1 MEEEVVARIVDNNGE
16 VTDEFREGDSYEK
29 HTKEEKE
36 RKRKRDEEYRNCPKF
51 LPDER
56 FVKFYNNEELLFS
69 IAEILTLGE
78 YRFMTFLSLH
88 VCYKD
93 CVLRKRGITN
103 GKILNDHDLSELLK
117 TPYNTVRLYMKK
129 FIDYGIVAKVLVG
142 CREDPG
148 HKITCYVVN
157 PYIFTRGNRVN
168 LEVLSY
174 FKETKW

>member
-1 MEEEVVARIVDNNGE
+1 
-16 VTDEFREGDSYEK
+16 
-29 HTKEEKE
+29 
-36 RKRKRDEEYRNCPKF
+36 
-51 LPDER
+51 
-56 FVKFYNNEELLFS
+56 
-69 IAEILTLGE
+69 
-78 YRFMTFLSLH
+78 MTFLSLN

-103 GKILNDHDLSELLK
+103 GKILDDHDLSELLK

-129 FIDYGIVAKVLVG
+129 SIDYGIVAKVLVG

>member
-69 IAEILTLGE
+69 IAETNSSDVTESKSSIMISIILSP
-78 YRFMTFLSLH
+78 FFN
-88 VCYKD
+88 
-93 CVLRKRGITN
+93 ITY
-103 GKILNDHDLSELLK
+103 
-117 TPYNTVRLYMKK
+117 YN
-129 FIDYGIVAKVLVG
+129 I
-142 CREDPG
+142 
-148 HKITCYVVN
+148 
-157 PYIFTRGNRVN
+157 
-168 LEVLSY
+168 
-174 FKETKW
+174 